1 MELRAYGTSGLQ
13 VSAVGFGAGSI
24 GEVELSDAEVARVL
38 DAALD
43 AGVTFFD
50 TARSYG
56 LSEERLGVHLA
67 GRRDRLVLSTKIGYD
82 MAPHPDWT
90 APCIT
95 AGIEAALRR
104 LRVDVIDIVHL
115 HSCPLPVLERGEVIQ
130 ALLAAAAAGK
140 VRIPAYSGE
149 GDALRWAVGSGHF
162 GGIQC
167 SVSLVDQQVLDDVL
181 PQAAARGLGVVAKR
195 ALGNA
200 PWRFAERP
208 AAPDVAEAWQ
218 RFGALAIDPGGL
230 AWEELFARF
239 AAHAPGVSSMLI
251 GTKRAAH
258 VLSACQAVAA
268 GPLPAPQQALLR
280 ARFAELGASWG
291 GRI

>member
-1 MELRAYGTSGLQ
+1 MELRAYGTTGLR

-24 GEVELSDAEVARVL
+24 GEAELPEAEVARAL
-38 DAALD
+38 DVALD

-56 LSEERLGVHLA
+56 LSEERLGAHLA

-104 LRVDVIDIVHL
+104 LRVDVIDLVHL
-115 HSCPLPVLERGEVIQ
+115 HSCPLQVLERGDVIE
-130 ALLAAAAAGK
+130 ALLAAVAAGK
-140 VRIPAYSGE
+140 VRVPAYSGE
-149 GDALRWAVGSGHF
+149 GDALRWAARSGHF
-162 GGIQC
+162 RGLQF

-181 PQAAARGLGVVAKR
+181 PLAVERGLGVVAKR

-200 PWRFAERP
+200 PWRFTERP
-208 AAPDVAEAWQ
+208 AASDVAEAWR
-218 RFGALAIDPGGL
+218 RFGELALDPGGL
-230 AWEELFARF
+230 PWDELFSRF
-239 AAHAPGVSSMLI
+239 AAHAPGVSSMLV
-251 GTKRAAH
+251 GTKRAEH
-258 VLSACQAVAA
+258 VLSACRAVAA
-268 GPLPAPQQALLR
+268 GPLPAAQQARLR
-280 ARFAELGASWG
+280 ARFAEVGAGWD

>member
-1 MELRAYGTSGLQ
+1 MRPPASLASRSTERAPATLTVCPEVRYQAVMELRAYGTSGLR

-43 AGVTFFD
+43 AGVNFFD

-67 GRRDRLVLSTKIGYD
+67 SRRDSLVLSTKIGYD

-115 HSCPLPVLERGEVIQ
+115 HSCPLPVLERGEVIH
-130 ALLAAAAAGK
+130 ALLAAVAAGK

-149 GDALRWAVGSGHF
+149 GDALRWAVRSGHF

-181 PQAAARGLGVVAKR
+181 PQAAAQGLGVVA
-195 ALGNA
+195 
-200 PWRFAERP
+200 
-208 AAPDVAEAWQ
+208 
-218 RFGALAIDPGGL
+218 
-230 AWEELFARF
+230 
-239 AAHAPGVSSMLI
+239 
-251 GTKRAAH
+251 KRAAH

-268 GPLPAPQQALLR
+268 GPLPAAQQALLR

>member
-1 MELRAYGTSGLQ
+1 MELRAYGTTGLH
-13 VSAVGFGAGSI
+13 VSAVGFGAGSV
-24 GEVELSDAEVARVL
+24 GEAELSDAEVARVL
-38 DAALD
+38 DVALD

-56 LSEERLGVHLA
+56 LSEERLGAHLA

-82 MAPHPDWT
+82 MAPFPDWT

-104 LRVDVIDIVHL
+104 LRVDVIDVVHL
-115 HSCPLPVLERGEVIQ
+115 HSCPLAVLERGEVIG
-130 ALLAAAAAGK
+130 ALLEAVAAGK
-140 VRIPAYSGE
+140 VRVPAYSGE
-149 GDALRWAVGSGHF
+149 GEALRWAVRSGQF
-162 GGIQC
+162 GAIQC
-167 SVSLVDQQVLDDVL
+167 SVSVVDQQVLDDVL
-181 PQAAARGLGVVAKR
+181 PLAAAQGLGVVAKR

-218 RFGALAIDPGGL
+218 RFGELALDAGGL
-230 AWEELFARF
+230 AWDELFSRF
-239 AAHAPGVSSMLI
+239 AAYAPGVSSMLV
-251 GTKRAAH
+251 GTKREAH
-258 VLSACQAVAA
+258 VLAACRSVAA
-268 GPLPAPQQALLR
+268 GPLPAAQQARLR
-280 ARFAELGASWG
+280 ARFAEVGASWG